1 MSSQKGADSVQ
12 SSIRAVSNDESSIE
26 NCDRFNMDM
35 SKDSFHFEKKLNSG
49 GRSEYDSI
57 MNIIEKQ
64 KYIEDNFSFN
74 FPDYDND
81 FI

>member
-1 MSSQKGADSVQ
+1 MSSHKGADSVQ

-35 SKDSFHFEKKLNSG
+35 SKDSFNFEKKLNSG